1 MAFFEILSLVF
12 KYLKHYSYKKSKYLV
27 KGIKSFTPEVSISF
41 EEGIFGPWMNFPYN
55 LIEKILQL
63 L

>member
-41 EEGIFGPWMNFPYN
+41 EEGIFGP
-55 LIEKILQL
+55 
-63 L
+63 